1 MGELV
6 VPVPDPK
13 ANRYFTVVDATLAN
27 NTHALQ
33 LQLVGHDNDVLEL
46 GCAAGH
52 MTRALRDEGC
62 RVVAVE
68 VDAEAAQFAEEFAE
82 RVIVEDL
89 SQPEA
94 LATLGEA
101 TFDVVLAGDVL
112 EHLPDPLTL
121 LRRCRKLLRPDGYLV
136 ASVPNIAHVDVRLAL
151 LHGRWQYRDWGLLDR
166 THLRFFTRLSLNELL
181 HTAGFAPVEIRR
193 VVRPP
198 GTTEFAEDMQP
209 VNASALDVA
218 LEDPEAETYQFVV
231 RAILD
236 VADPV
241 AKGAHSRLELVELV
255 ELEIA
260 RRRGL
265 EAELATMTSD
275 FYEAQQ
281 MVDVLLS
288 SRTFRYTERPRRVF
302 ARLRRASVRR

>member
-1 MGELV
+1 MAELV
-6 VPVPDPK
+6 VPVSDPK

-33 LQLVGHDNDVLEL
+33 LQLVGRDKDVLEL

-62 RVVAVE
+62 RVLAVE
-68 VDAEAAQFAEEFAE
+68 VDAESAQFAEEFAD

-89 SQPEA
+89 SQPEPLTMLDA
-94 LATLGEA
+94 AS
-101 TFDVVLAGDVL
+101 FDVVLAGDVL
-112 EHLPDPLTL
+112 EHLPDSLTL
-121 LRRCRKLLRPDGYLV
+121 LRRCRELLRSDGFLV
-136 ASVPNIAHVDVRLAL
+136 ASVPNIAHVDVKLAL
-151 LHGRWQYRDWGLLDR
+151 LQGRWQYRDWGLLDR

-181 HTAGFAPVEIRR
+181 HAAGFAPVEIRR
-193 VVRPP
+193 VVRPA

-209 VNASALDVA
+209 VNASALAVA

-231 RAILD
+231 RAVLD
-236 VADPV
+236 VADSV
-241 AKGAHSRLELVELV
+241 AEGAHSRLELAELV

-275 FYEAQQ
+275 LYEAQQ
-281 MVDVLLS
+281 MVDGLLS
-288 SRTFRYTERPRRVF
+288 SRTFRYAARPRRVF
-302 ARLRRASVRR
+302 ARLRRASGRK